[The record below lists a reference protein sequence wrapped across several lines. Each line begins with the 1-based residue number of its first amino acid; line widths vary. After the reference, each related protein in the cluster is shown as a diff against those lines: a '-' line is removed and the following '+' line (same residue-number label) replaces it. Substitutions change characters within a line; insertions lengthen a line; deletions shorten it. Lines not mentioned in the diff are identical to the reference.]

1 MGTFKIRGNEV
12 ARETRGNKTLII
24 TGTAPSVLV
33 QAARRIWESA
43 EDSNS
48 GWETKSWK
56 ENFLRLD
63 VRTI

>member
-48 GWETKSWK
+48 GWERKPWK
-56 ENFLRLD
+56 DHFLT
-63 VRTI
+63 VTAKTH